1 MDVAN
6 EETAVARL
14 VKDAKT
20 NTAFAIAVLGARG
33 NNYAEIAENSEA
45 VIICSKDQN
54 NSEESQYKKMYAAA
68 LGLALANA
76 PEAEVSLDV
85 LDIAAILHGECQFGV
100 EINQNASVAVKQA
113 MKGLFGRNCLL
124 YFYVPKGVS
133 LYDVNE
139 AAAKVQESLGEDANI
154 IFGIKEESGRAIDS
168 VQVVAYMSRE

>member
-1 MDVAN
+1 
-6 EETAVARL
+6 
-14 VKDAKT
+14 
-20 NTAFAIAVLGARG
+20 
-33 NNYAEIAENSEA
+33 
-45 VIICSKDQN
+45 
-54 NSEESQYKKMYAAA
+54 
-68 LGLALANA
+68 
-76 PEAEVSLDV
+76 
-85 LDIAAILHGECQFGV
+85 
-100 EINQNASVAVKQA
+100 